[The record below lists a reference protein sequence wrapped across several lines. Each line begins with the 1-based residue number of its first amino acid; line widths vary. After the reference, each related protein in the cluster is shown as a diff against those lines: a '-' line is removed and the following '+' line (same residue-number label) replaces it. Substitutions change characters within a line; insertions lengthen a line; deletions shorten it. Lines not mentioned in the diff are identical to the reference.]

1 MISEGPESLAT
12 GVTNR
17 PDEASEEYY
26 SPYEGYQI
34 ADALLSLR
42 DSAAAKSGED
52 EEDVYDEQPNW
63 QGYQCE
69 GEEQIYPPRFQQVC
83 NSKRISTIISFA
95 HGSTF

>member
-12 GVTNR
+12 GVTTR

-52 EEDVYDEQPNW
+52 EEEVYDEQPNW

-69 GEEQIYPPRFQQVC
+69 GEEQIYQPHHHHHHQEVS
-83 NSKRISTIISFA
+83 NSKSVSSLPKVT
-95 HGSTF
+95 